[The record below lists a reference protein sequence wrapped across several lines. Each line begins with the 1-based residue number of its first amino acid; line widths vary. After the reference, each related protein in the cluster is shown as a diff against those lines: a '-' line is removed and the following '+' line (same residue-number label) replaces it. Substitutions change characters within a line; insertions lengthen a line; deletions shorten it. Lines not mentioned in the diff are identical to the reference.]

1 MSEQATKWIKV
12 VVYKLLKEKNL
23 LHLDIETLIAAGNL
37 GYSQALQ
44 RFDPDRGAK
53 LKTFAE
59 HRIRGA
65 VLDEVRKMIGDE
77 RVKNKRPQQ
86 VVFDFDM
93 IDTNNSIENVESQ
106 MAINQMI
113 ENFNFEPREM
123 LVLKMKAE
131 GYTIDEIAKELGL
144 SNSRA
149 SQLVALV
156 KKVIYN
162 NYDGKLNFQLVIVR
176 CPSCNGTHDLS
187 DRAKTFR
194 CDFCCAP
201 IRVIDRKALIDNEAE
216 EEEGE
221 L

>member
-12 VVYKLLKEKNL
+12 VVFKLLREKNL

-44 RFDPDRGAK
+44 RYNPDKGAK
-53 LKTFAE
+53 LKTYAE

-77 RVKNKRPQQ
+77 RLKNPRPTQ
-86 VVFDFDM
+86 VVFDFDL
-93 IDTNNSIENVESQ
+93 IDTKNTVENLESELDIQQ
-106 MAINQMI
+106 MFA
-113 ENFNFEPREM
+113 NFNFKPREM
-123 LVLKMKAE
+123 KVLQMKAE
-131 GYTIDEIAKELGL
+131 GYTISEIAKELGL
-144 SNSRA
+144 KNSRA

-176 CPSCNGTHDLS
+176 CPSCNGAHDIS
-187 DRAKTFR
+187 DRAKIFR

-201 IRVIDRKALIDNEAE
+201 IRVIDRKAFLDNEAD